1 MSGAERAAQQTLEAV
16 QQSVETALRQLRSSD
31 ERTPLTTE
39 QIDYMIASAI
49 ARELPA
55 AVAEALPAAVAEAL
69 PAAVA
74 GALPA
79 AVAEALPAAVAGE
92 SRARRKRRVERL
104 WLGLQRLGYVV
115 APLAGLTVM
124 WRACA

>member
-1 MSGAERAAQQTLEAV
+1 MSGAAEKAAQQTLEAV
-16 QQSVETALRQLRSSD
+16 QQSVEAALRQLRSSD
-31 ERTPLTTE
+31 DGAPLTTE

-55 AVAEALPAAVAEAL
+55 AIARELPAAIARELPAAVAREL
-69 PAAVA
+69 PAV
-74 GALPA
+74 
-79 AVAEALPAAVAGE
+79 VAEQF
-92 SRARRKRRVERL
+92 RARRKRRVERL
-104 WLGLQRLGYVV
+104 WLGLQRLGYIV

>member
-1 MSGAERAAQQTLEAV
+1 MNDAERAAQQTLEAV
-16 QQSVETALRQLRSSD
+16 QQSVEAALRRLRSSD
-31 ERTPLTTE
+31 DGARLTTE

-74 GALPA
+74 EALPA
-79 AVAEALPAAVAGE
+79 AVAEE
-92 SRARRKRRVERL
+92 SRARRKRRTERL

>member
-1 MSGAERAAQQTLEAV
+1 MSGAERAAQQTLEAA
-16 QQSVETALRQLRSSD
+16 QQSVEAALRQLRSSD

-74 GALPA
+74 
-79 AVAEALPAAVAGE
+79 EQ
-92 SRARRKRRVERL
+92 SRARRKRRLDRL

>member
-16 QQSVETALRQLRSSD
+16 QQSVEAALRQLRSSED
-31 ERTPLTTE
+31 GTPLTTE

-55 AVAEALPAAVAEAL
+55 AIARELPAAVAREL
-69 PAAVA
+69 PAV
-74 GALPA
+74 
-79 AVAEALPAAVAGE
+79 VAEQF
-92 SRARRKRRVERL
+92 RARRKRRVERL

-115 APLAGLTVM
+115 APLAGLTVI

>member
-1 MSGAERAAQQTLEAV
+1 MSGAEGAERAAQQTLEAV
-16 QQSVETALRQLRSSD
+16 QQSVEAALRQLRSSD

-55 AVAEALPAAVAEAL
+55 AVAEALPAAVAEQ
-69 PAAVA
+69 
-74 GALPA
+74 
-79 AVAEALPAAVAGE
+79 
-92 SRARRKRRVERL
+92 SRARRKRRLDRL